1 MFKKFGVKVNFDKY
15 DRAQLEN
22 FRNLLRTKL
31 HQTET
36 SNNFNALLSNESYQK
51 DKFMVNL
58 LTTRIKE
65 MLGEGKMPM
74 KTVNGKK
81 VPAFAA
87 DGKGKNDLSKNKKTK
102 EGLDPVGKEDDD
114 VNNDGKKNKSDDY
127 LTKRRAAVAKAI
139 ASKKGTKVKEGK
151 ASAAE
156 MAHHHAC
163 EYAKHHKMGNL
174 EMAQHHRD
182 ACESCGGKL
191 SHGSM
196 GEAFHSHQ
204 GMNNGQAYKCDEGVV
219 GGVIGGVAGA
229 ALGGPLGAMTGY
241 AAGSKAGDDLA
252 SESRNV
258 GEAKAKCC
266 CEEKGKAK
274 CPVHKPMNEAE
285 RTMSRAAK
293 GMMKYGKDGMKALA
307 KAGKD
312 GKDLDKVRDKYNKY
326 DEELT
331 GNQSKIDLNDN
342 GKVDGDDL
350 AKLRAGKKKS
360 MKKVKEGITES
371 IARYIAEDEEG
382 KAKSITAGLDMVNDF
397 TSWMQRIATY
407 QTKSM
412 IELSDEIRAHFGDA
426 EAQSFKQETYTALE
440 QSLSALTQSRE
451 QLSNAVSVL
460 AGEAPMQEPMGSD
473 PMANSDDMGMEEPG
487 MEEPEAL
494 PAPDEFASADA
505 AAGGPE
511 TTGRM
516 KRESI
521 ERGNRLMKILGA

>member
-1 MFKKFGVKVNFDKY
+1 MRTNDFTSTISSKQLNESMFKKFGVKVNFDKY
-15 DRAQLEN
+15 NRAQLEN

-36 SNNFNALLSNESYQK
+36 SSNFNALLSNESYQK
-51 DKFMVNL
+51 DKFMVDL
-58 LTTRIKE
+58 LNTRIKE
-65 MLGEGKMPM
+65 MLGEAKLPM

-87 DGKGKNDLSKNKKTK
+87 DGKGKNDIAKNKKTK

-139 ASKKGTKVKEGK
+139 ASKKGSVKEGK
-151 ASAAE
+151 AGAHE
-156 MAHHHAC
+156 MAHRYAM
-163 EYAKHHKMGNL
+163 EYAKACREGNL
-174 EMAQHHRD
+174 DYAIEMRD
-182 ACESCGGKL
+182 ACEGYGGKI
-191 SHGSM
+191 SHGAM
-196 GEAFHSHQ
+196 GEAFHTHQ
-204 GMNNGQAYKCDEGVV
+204 GMNNGQAYKCDEGVF
-219 GGVIGGVAGA
+219 GGIIGSVAGA

-252 SESRNV
+252 SESRGV
-258 GEAKAKCC
+258 KEGKKLSAKQKKVMDKDHDDDIDAK
-266 CEEKGKAK
+266 
-274 CPVHKPMNEAE
+274 
-285 RTMSRAAK
+285 
-293 GMMKYGKDGMKALA
+293 
-307 KAGKD
+307 
-312 GKDLDKVRDKYNKY
+312 
-326 DEELT
+326 
-331 GNQSKIDLNDN
+331 
-342 GKVDGDDL
+342 DL
-350 AKLRAGKKKS
+350 AKLR
-360 MKKVKEGITES
+360 KENMSRKQKAGITES
-371 IARYIAEDEEG
+371 IARYITEDEEG

-426 EAQSFKQETYTALE
+426 EARTFKQETYAALE
-440 QSLSALTQSRE
+440 QSLTALTQSRE
-451 QLSNAVSVL
+451 QLSNAVAVL
-460 AGEAPMQEPMGSD
+460 AGEAPAQEPMGSD
-473 PMANSDDMGMEEPG
+473 PMASPDDMSMQEPG

>member
-1 MFKKFGVKVNFDKY
+1 MRTIDFTSSISSKQLNESMFKKFGVKVNFDKY

-36 SNNFNALLSNESYQK
+36 SSNFNALLSNESYQK
-51 DKFMVNL
+51 DKFMVDL
-58 LTTRIKE
+58 LNTRIKE
-65 MLGEGKMPM
+65 MLGEAKLPM

-87 DGKGKNDLSKNKKTK
+87 DGKGKNDLSKSKKTK
-102 EGLDPVGKEDDD
+102 EGLDPVGKEDGD

-139 ASKKGTKVKEGK
+139 AGKKGTKIKEGK
-151 ASAAE
+151 AGAHE
-156 MAHHHAC
+156 MAHKYAMEYSKAC
-163 EYAKHHKMGNL
+163 REGNL
-174 EMAQHHRD
+174 DYAIEMRD
-182 ACESCGGKL
+182 ACESYGGKL
-191 SHGSM
+191 SHGGM
-196 GEAFHSHQ
+196 GEAFHTHQ
-204 GMNNGQAYKCDEGVV
+204 GMNNGQPYKCDEGVV
-219 GGVIGGVAGA
+219 GGVLGGVAGA

-252 SESRNV
+252 SESRGV
-258 GEAKAKCC
+258 KEGKKLSAKQKKVMDKDHDDDIDAK
-266 CEEKGKAK
+266 
-274 CPVHKPMNEAE
+274 
-285 RTMSRAAK
+285 
-293 GMMKYGKDGMKALA
+293 
-307 KAGKD
+307 
-312 GKDLDKVRDKYNKY
+312 
-326 DEELT
+326 
-331 GNQSKIDLNDN
+331 
-342 GKVDGDDL
+342 DL
-350 AKLRAGKKKS
+350 AKLR
-360 MKKVKEGITES
+360 KENMSRKQKAGITES

-426 EAQSFKQETYTALE
+426 EAQNFKQETYAALE

-451 QLSNAVSVL
+451 QLSNAVAVL
-460 AGEAPMQEPMGSD
+460 AGEAPAQEPMGAE
-473 PMANSDDMGMEEPG
+473 PMANPDEMGMEEPG

>member
-1 MFKKFGVKVNFDKY
+1 MRTNDFTSPISSKQLNESMFKKFGVKVNFDKY

-36 SNNFNALLSNESYQK
+36 SSNFNALLNNESYQK
-51 DKFMVNL
+51 DKFMVDL
-58 LTTRIKE
+58 LNTRIKE
-65 MLGEGKMPM
+65 MLGEAKLPM

-81 VPAFAA
+81 VPVFAA
-87 DGKGKNDLSKNKKTK
+87 DGDGPNDIAKKKKKKTDEARDK
-102 EGLDPVGKEDDD
+102 MADDD
-114 VNNDGKKNKSDDY
+114 YDDDGRVETGKQEYMGSRDKAIK
-127 LTKRRAAVAKAI
+127 KAI

-151 ASAAE
+151 ASAFE
-156 MAHHHAC
+156 MAHRYAQEYHKAC
-163 EYAKHHKMGNL
+163 HEGNL
-174 EMAQHHRD
+174 DYAVEMRD
-182 ACESCGGKL
+182 ACESWGGKL
-191 SHGSM
+191 H
-196 GEAFHSHQ
+196 HQ
-204 GMNNGQAYKCDEGVV
+204 GPGMIKMEHSGQMHECG
-219 GGVIGGVAGA
+219 
-229 ALGGPLGAMTGY
+229 GAMPSARPGMQAQTGVLS
-241 AAGSKAGDDLA
+241 ASATAMEGKKLSAKQKKVMDKDHDDDID
-252 SESRNV
+252 
-258 GEAKAKCC
+258 AK
-266 CEEKGKAK
+266 
-274 CPVHKPMNEAE
+274 
-285 RTMSRAAK
+285 
-293 GMMKYGKDGMKALA
+293 
-307 KAGKD
+307 
-312 GKDLDKVRDKYNKY
+312 
-326 DEELT
+326 
-331 GNQSKIDLNDN
+331 
-342 GKVDGDDL
+342 DL
-350 AKLRAGKKKS
+350 AKLR
-360 MKKVKEGITES
+360 KENMSRKQKAGITES

-426 EAQSFKQETYTALE
+426 EAQRFKQETYAALE
-440 QSLSALTQSRE
+440 QSLTALTQSRE

-460 AGEAPMQEPMGSD
+460 AGEAPAQEPMGSD
-473 PMANSDDMGMEEPG
+473 PMASPDDMSMQEPG

>member
-1 MFKKFGVKVNFDKY
+1 MRTNDFTSSISSKQLNESMFKKFGVKVNFDKY
-15 DRAQLEN
+15 DREQLEN

-36 SNNFNALLSNESYQK
+36 SSNFNALLSNESYQK

-65 MLGEGKMPM
+65 MLGEAKLPM

-87 DGKGKNDLSKNKKTK
+87 DGKGKNDIAKNKKTK

-139 ASKKGTKVKEGK
+139 ASKKGAVKEGK
-151 ASAAE
+151 AGAHE
-156 MAHHHAC
+156 MAHRYAM
-163 EYAKHHKMGNL
+163 EYAKACREGNL
-174 EMAQHHRD
+174 DYAIEMRD
-182 ACESCGGKL
+182 ACESWGGKI
-191 SHGSM
+191 SHGAM
-196 GEAFHSHQ
+196 GEAFHTHQ
-204 GMNNGQAYKCDEGVV
+204 GMNNGQAYKCEEGVV
-219 GGVIGGVAGA
+219 GGALGAVGGAM
-229 ALGGPLGAMTGY
+229 LGGPLGAMTGY

-252 SESRNV
+252 SESRGV
-258 GEAKAKCC
+258 KEGKKLSAKQKKVMDKDHDDDIDAK
-266 CEEKGKAK
+266 
-274 CPVHKPMNEAE
+274 
-285 RTMSRAAK
+285 
-293 GMMKYGKDGMKALA
+293 
-307 KAGKD
+307 
-312 GKDLDKVRDKYNKY
+312 
-326 DEELT
+326 
-331 GNQSKIDLNDN
+331 
-342 GKVDGDDL
+342 DL
-350 AKLRAGKKKS
+350 AKLR
-360 MKKVKEGITES
+360 KENMSRKQKAGITES

-426 EAQSFKQETYTALE
+426 EAQNFKQETYAALE

-451 QLSNAVSVL
+451 QLSNAVAVL
-460 AGEAPMQEPMGSD
+460 AGEAPAQQPMGAEPMVNPD
-473 PMANSDDMGMEEPG
+473 EMGMEEPG

>member
-1 MFKKFGVKVNFDKY
+1 MRTNDFTSPISSKQLNESMFKKFGVKVNFDKY

-36 SNNFNALLSNESYQK
+36 SSNFNALLSNESYQK
-51 DKFMVNL
+51 DKFMVDL
-58 LTTRIKE
+58 LNTRIKE

-87 DGKGKNDLSKNKKTK
+87 DGKVSKNKKTK

-156 MAHHHAC
+156 MAHHHAM

-182 ACESCGGKL
+182 ACESCGGKVTH
-191 SHGSM
+191 SDM

-204 GMNNGQAYKCDEGVV
+204 GMNNGQPYKCEEGVF
-219 GGVIGGVAGA
+219 GGIAGGLAGLAFGGLPGA
-229 ALGGPLGAMTGY
+229 AVGY
-241 AAGSKAGDDLA
+241 TAGSKAGDDLA
-252 SESRNV
+252 SESRGV
-258 GEAKAKCC
+258 KEGKKLSAKQKKVMDKDHDDDIDAK
-266 CEEKGKAK
+266 
-274 CPVHKPMNEAE
+274 
-285 RTMSRAAK
+285 
-293 GMMKYGKDGMKALA
+293 
-307 KAGKD
+307 
-312 GKDLDKVRDKYNKY
+312 
-326 DEELT
+326 
-331 GNQSKIDLNDN
+331 
-342 GKVDGDDL
+342 DL
-350 AKLRAGKKKS
+350 AKLR
-360 MKKVKEGITES
+360 KENMSRKQKAGITES
-371 IARYIAEDEEG
+371 IARYITEDEEG

-426 EAQSFKQETYTALE
+426 EAQTFKQETYAALE
-440 QSLSALTQSRE
+440 QSLTALTQSRE
-451 QLSNAVSVL
+451 QLSNAVAVL
-460 AGEAPMQEPMGSD
+460 AGEAPAQEPMGSD
-473 PMANSDDMGMEEPG
+473 PMASPDDMSMQEPG

>member
-15 DRAQLEN
+15 NRAQLEN

-36 SNNFNALLSNESYQK
+36 SSNFNALLSNESYQK
-51 DKFMVNL
+51 DKFMVDL
-58 LTTRIKE
+58 LNTRIKE
-65 MLGEGKMPM
+65 MLGEGKKKGDGNLANNAKPYD
-74 KTVNGKK
+74 KITRGDVIAGRLGKDEKGGKK
-81 VPAFAA
+81 VKEATKFDHSQYDGDREEPA
-87 DGKGKNDLSKNKKTK
+87 DSKSKLHPKGHLNKALRKK
-102 EGLDPVGKEDDD
+102 LGEPE
-114 VNNDGKKNKSDDY
+114 KKNS
-127 LTKRRAAVAKAI
+127 
-139 ASKKGTKVKEGK
+139 KVKEGK

-156 MAHHHAC
+156 MAHHHAV
-163 EYAKHHKMGNL
+163 EYTKHHTMGNL

-182 ACESCGGKL
+182 ACEACGGKL
-191 SHGSM
+191 SHGGM

-204 GMNNGQAYKCDEGVV
+204 GVNNGQPYKCEEGGFAAGVGAGLGALV
-219 GGVIGGVAGA
+219 GGGPGAMAGGAMGA
-229 ALGGPLGAMTGY
+229 AMEGKKLSAKQKKFMD
-241 AAGSKAGDDLA
+241 KDHDDDID
-252 SESRNV
+252 
-258 GEAKAKCC
+258 AK
-266 CEEKGKAK
+266 
-274 CPVHKPMNEAE
+274 
-285 RTMSRAAK
+285 
-293 GMMKYGKDGMKALA
+293 
-307 KAGKD
+307 
-312 GKDLDKVRDKYNKY
+312 
-326 DEELT
+326 
-331 GNQSKIDLNDN
+331 
-342 GKVDGDDL
+342 DL
-350 AKLRAGKKKS
+350 AKLRKENMSKKQKA
-360 MKKVKEGITES
+360 GITES

-426 EAQSFKQETYTALE
+426 EAQNFKQETYTALE

-460 AGEAPMQEPMGSD
+460 AGEAPMQEPMGAE
-473 PMANSDDMGMEEPG
+473 PMANPDEMGMEEPG

>member
-1 MFKKFGVKVNFDKY
+1 MRTNDFTATISSKQLNESMFKKFGVKVNFDKY

-36 SNNFNALLSNESYQK
+36 SSNFNALLNNESYQK
-51 DKFMVNL
+51 DKFMVDL
-58 LTTRIKE
+58 LNTRIKE
-65 MLGEGKMPM
+65 MLGEAKLPMKRDPKTGKMTP
-74 KTVNGKK
+74 V
-81 VPAFAA
+81 FAN
-87 DGKGKNDLSKNKKTK
+87 DGKGPHDRSKNKKTK
-102 EGLDPVGKEDDD
+102 EGLDPVGVHDGD
-114 VNNDGKKNKSDDY
+114 VNNNKKKNDKSDQY
-127 LTKRRAAVAKAI
+127 IEKRRAAVANAI
-139 ASKKGTKVKEGK
+139 AGKKGTKVKEGK

-156 MAHHHAC
+156 MAHHHAMQ
-163 EYAKHHKMGNL
+163 YAEHHKMGNL

-204 GMNNGQAYKCDEGVV
+204 GVNNGQPYKCEEGVV
-219 GGVIGGVAGA
+219 AAGVGAGVGALLGPVGA
-229 ALGGPLGAMTGY
+229 AAGGAMG
-241 AAGSKAGDDLA
+241 AAMEGKKLSAKQKKVMDKDHDDDID
-252 SESRNV
+252 
-258 GEAKAKCC
+258 AK
-266 CEEKGKAK
+266 
-274 CPVHKPMNEAE
+274 
-285 RTMSRAAK
+285 
-293 GMMKYGKDGMKALA
+293 
-307 KAGKD
+307 
-312 GKDLDKVRDKYNKY
+312 
-326 DEELT
+326 
-331 GNQSKIDLNDN
+331 
-342 GKVDGDDL
+342 DL
-350 AKLRAGKKKS
+350 AKLR
-360 MKKVKEGITES
+360 KENMSRKQKAGITES

-426 EAQSFKQETYTALE
+426 EAQRFKQETYAALE
-440 QSLSALTQSRE
+440 QSLTALTQSRE

-460 AGEAPMQEPMGSD
+460 AGEAPAEEPMGSE
-473 PMANSDDMGMEEPG
+473 PMAEPDDMDMQEPG

>member
-1 MFKKFGVKVNFDKY
+1 MRTNDFTSPISSKQLNESMFKKFGVKVNFDKY

-36 SNNFNALLSNESYQK
+36 SSNFNALLNNESYQK
-51 DKFMVNL
+51 DKFMVDL
-58 LTTRIKE
+58 LNTRIKE
-65 MLGEGKMPM
+65 MLGEAKLPM

-81 VPAFAA
+81 VPVFAA
-87 DGKGKNDLSKNKKTK
+87 DGDGPNDIAKKKKKKTDEARDK
-102 EGLDPVGKEDDD
+102 MADDD
-114 VNNDGKKNKSDDY
+114 YDDDGRVETGKQEYMGSRDKAIK
-127 LTKRRAAVAKAI
+127 KAI

-156 MAHHHAC
+156 MAHHHAM

-182 ACESCGGKL
+182 ACESCGGKVTH
-191 SHGSM
+191 SDM

-204 GMNNGQAYKCDEGVV
+204 GMNNGQPYKCEEGVF
-219 GGVIGGVAGA
+219 GGIAGGLAGLAFGGLPGA
-229 ALGGPLGAMTGY
+229 AVGY
-241 AAGSKAGDDLA
+241 TAGSKAGDDLA
-252 SESRNV
+252 SESRGV
-258 GEAKAKCC
+258 KEGKKLSAKQKKVMDKDHDDDIDAK
-266 CEEKGKAK
+266 
-274 CPVHKPMNEAE
+274 
-285 RTMSRAAK
+285 
-293 GMMKYGKDGMKALA
+293 
-307 KAGKD
+307 
-312 GKDLDKVRDKYNKY
+312 
-326 DEELT
+326 
-331 GNQSKIDLNDN
+331 
-342 GKVDGDDL
+342 DL
-350 AKLRAGKKKS
+350 AKLR
-360 MKKVKEGITES
+360 KENMSRKQKAGITES
-371 IARYIAEDEEG
+371 IARYITEDEEG

-426 EAQSFKQETYTALE
+426 EAQTFKQETYAALE
-440 QSLSALTQSRE
+440 QSLTALTQSRE
-451 QLSNAVSVL
+451 QLSNAVAVL
-460 AGEAPMQEPMGSD
+460 AGEAPAQEPMGSD
-473 PMANSDDMGMEEPG
+473 PMASPDDMSMQEPG

>member
-1 MFKKFGVKVNFDKY
+1 MRTNDFTATISSKQLNESMFKKFGVKVNFDKY
-15 DRAQLEN
+15 DREQLEN
-22 FRNLLRTKL
+22 FRNLLRTKI

-36 SNNFNALLSNESYQK
+36 SSNFNALLSNESYQK
-51 DKFMVNL
+51 DKFMVDL
-58 LTTRIKE
+58 LNTRIKE

-87 DGKGKNDLSKNKKTK
+87 DGKVSKNKKTK

-156 MAHHHAC
+156 MAHHHAM

-182 ACESCGGKL
+182 ACEACGGKVTH
-191 SHGSM
+191 SDM
-196 GEAFHSHQ
+196 GEAFHTHQ
-204 GMNNGQAYKCDEGVV
+204 GMNNGQAYKCDEGP
-219 GGVIGGVAGA
+219 GLAG
-229 ALGGPLGAMTGY
+229 LGAL
-241 AAGSKAGDDLA
+241 AGSLLGPVGTFVGAGLGATVESKKLSAKQKKVMDKDHDD
-252 SESRNV
+252 
-258 GEAKAKCC
+258 
-266 CEEKGKAK
+266 
-274 CPVHKPMNEAE
+274 
-285 RTMSRAAK
+285 
-293 GMMKYGKDGMKALA
+293 D
-307 KAGKD
+307 
-312 GKDLDKVRDKYNKY
+312 
-326 DEELT
+326 
-331 GNQSKIDLNDN
+331 IDA
-342 GKVDGDDL
+342 DDL
-350 AKLRAGKKKS
+350 AKLR
-360 MKKVKEGITES
+360 KENMSRKQKAGITES

-426 EAQSFKQETYTALE
+426 EAQRFKQETYAALE
-440 QSLSALTQSRE
+440 QSLTALTQSRE
-451 QLSNAVSVL
+451 QLSNAVAVL
-460 AGEAPMQEPMGSD
+460 AGEAPAEEPMGSE
-473 PMANSDDMGMEEPG
+473 PMASPDDMDMQEPG

>member
-1 MFKKFGVKVNFDKY
+1 MRTNDFTATISSKQLNESMFKKFGVKVNFDKY
-15 DRAQLEN
+15 DREQLEN
-22 FRNLLRTKL
+22 FRNLLRTKI

-36 SNNFNALLSNESYQK
+36 SSNFNALLSNESYQK
-51 DKFMVNL
+51 DKFMVDL
-58 LTTRIKE
+58 LNTRIKE

-87 DGKGKNDLSKNKKTK
+87 DGKVSKNKKTK

-156 MAHHHAC
+156 MAHHHAMQYT
-163 EYAKHHKMGNL
+163 EHYKMGNL

-182 ACESCGGKL
+182 ACEACGGKIT
-191 SHGSM
+191 HGSM
-196 GEAFHSHQ
+196 GEAYHTHQ
-204 GMNNGQAYKCDEGVV
+204 GMNNGQAYKCDEGPVLA
-219 GGVIGGVAGA
+219 GLGALAGSLLGPIGTVAG
-229 ALGGPLGAMTGY
+229 GAMGATVE
-241 AAGSKAGDDLA
+241 SKKL
-252 SESRNV
+252 S
-258 GEAKAKCC
+258 AKQK
-266 CEEKGKAK
+266 K
-274 CPVHKPMNEAE
+274 VMD
-285 RTMSRAAK
+285 
-293 GMMKYGKDGMKALA
+293 KDH
-307 KAGKD
+307 D
-312 GKDLDKVRDKYNKY
+312 ND
-326 DEELT
+326 
-331 GNQSKIDLNDN
+331 IDA
-342 GKVDGDDL
+342 DDL
-350 AKLRAGKKKS
+350 AKLR
-360 MKKVKEGITES
+360 KENMSRKQKAGITES

-426 EAQSFKQETYTALE
+426 EAQRFKQETYAALE
-440 QSLSALTQSRE
+440 QSLTALTQSRE
-451 QLSNAVSVL
+451 QLSNAVAVL
-460 AGEAPMQEPMGSD
+460 AGEAPAEEPMGSE
-473 PMANSDDMGMEEPG
+473 PMASPDDMDMQEPG

>member
-1 MFKKFGVKVNFDKY
+1 MRTNDFTSSISSKQLNESMFKKFGVKVNFDKY
-15 DRAQLEN
+15 DREQLEN

-36 SNNFNALLSNESYQK
+36 SSNFNALLSNESYQK

-65 MLGEGKMPM
+65 MLGEAKLPM

-87 DGKGKNDLSKNKKTK
+87 DGKGKNDIAKNKKTK

-139 ASKKGTKVKEGK
+139 ASKKGAVKEGK
-151 ASAAE
+151 AGAHE
-156 MAHHHAC
+156 MAHRYAM
-163 EYAKHHKMGNL
+163 EYAKACREGNL
-174 EMAQHHRD
+174 DYAIEMRD
-182 ACESCGGKL
+182 ACESWGGKI
-191 SHGSM
+191 SHGAM
-196 GEAFHSHQ
+196 GEAFHTHQ

-258 GEAKAKCC
+258 GEAKKTMRAL
-266 CEEKGKAK
+266 KGDQKK
-274 CPVHKPMNEAE
+274 
-285 RTMSRAAK
+285 
-293 GMMKYGKDGMKALA
+293 
-307 KAGKD
+307 
-312 GKDLDKVRDKYNKY
+312 LDVNGNNK
-326 DEELT
+326 
-331 GNQSKIDLNDN
+331 I
-342 GKVDGDDL
+342 DGDDL
-350 AKLRAGKKKS
+350 AKLRAGKKS

-426 EAQSFKQETYTALE
+426 EAQNFKQETYAALE
-440 QSLSALTQSRE
+440 QSLTALTQSRE
-451 QLSNAVSVL
+451 QLSNAVAVL
-460 AGEAPMQEPMGSD
+460 AGEAPMQEPMGAE
-473 PMANSDDMGMEEPG
+473 PMSNPDEMGMEEPG

>member
-1 MFKKFGVKVNFDKY
+1 MRTIDFTSSISSKQLNESMFKKFGVKVNFDKY

-36 SNNFNALLSNESYQK
+36 SSNFNALLSNESYQK
-51 DKFMVNL
+51 DKFMVDL
-58 LTTRIKE
+58 LNTRIKE
-65 MLGEGKMPM
+65 MLGEAKLPM

-81 VPAFAA
+81 VPKFAA
-87 DGKGKNDLSKNKKTK
+87 DGKGKNDITKNKKTK
-102 EGLDPVGKEDDD
+102 EGLDPVGKEDGD

-139 ASKKGTKVKEGK
+139 AGKKGTKIKEGK
-151 ASAAE
+151 AGAHE
-156 MAHHHAC
+156 MAHHYAV
-163 EYAKHHKMGNL
+163 EYMKAHRQGNL
-174 EMAQHHRD
+174 ELAQEMKD
-182 ACESCGGKL
+182 SCEGYGGKL
-191 SHGSM
+191 SHGGM
-196 GEAFHSHQ
+196 GEAFHTHH
-204 GMNNGQAYKCDEGVV
+204 GMNNGQPYKCEEGQMGEMYGPYDDAKVDAINAANPPRTPSPV
-219 GGVIGGVAGA
+219 SSRDPGRIGGPAIPVKHHSYDRKSVA
-229 ALGGPLGAMTGY
+229 
-241 AAGSKAGDDLA
+241 SNISGDDSAAYDYRGQMEEGKKL
-252 SESRNV
+252 S
-258 GEAKAKCC
+258 AKQKKVMDKDHDDDIDAK
-266 CEEKGKAK
+266 
-274 CPVHKPMNEAE
+274 
-285 RTMSRAAK
+285 
-293 GMMKYGKDGMKALA
+293 
-307 KAGKD
+307 
-312 GKDLDKVRDKYNKY
+312 
-326 DEELT
+326 
-331 GNQSKIDLNDN
+331 
-342 GKVDGDDL
+342 DL
-350 AKLRAGKKKS
+350 AKLRKENMSKKQKA
-360 MKKVKEGITES
+360 GITES

-426 EAQSFKQETYTALE
+426 EAQTFKQETYAALE
-440 QSLSALTQSRE
+440 QSLTALTQSRE
-451 QLSNAVSVL
+451 QLSNAVAVL
-460 AGEAPMQEPMGSD
+460 AGEAPAQEPMGSD
-473 PMANSDDMGMEEPG
+473 PMASPDDMSMQEPG

>member
-1 MFKKFGVKVNFDKY
+1 MRTNDFTSTISSKQLNESMFKKFGVKVNFDKY
-15 DRAQLEN
+15 NRAQLEN

-36 SNNFNALLSNESYQK
+36 SSNFNALLSNESYQK

-58 LTTRIKE
+58 LNTRIKE
-65 MLGEGKMPM
+65 MLGEAKLPM

-87 DGKGKNDLSKNKKTK
+87 DGKGKNDIAKNKKTK

-139 ASKKGTKVKEGK
+139 ASKKGSVKEGK
-151 ASAAE
+151 AGAHE
-156 MAHHHAC
+156 MAHRYAM
-163 EYAKHHKMGNL
+163 EYAKACREGNL
-174 EMAQHHRD
+174 DYAIEMRD
-182 ACESCGGKL
+182 ACEGYGGKI
-191 SHGSM
+191 SHGAM
-196 GEAFHSHQ
+196 GEAFHTHQ

-219 GGVIGGVAGA
+219 GGVIGSVAGA

-258 GEAKAKCC
+258 GEAKK
-266 CEEKGKAK
+266 
-274 CPVHKPMNEAE
+274 
-285 RTMSRAAK
+285 TMSRAAK
-293 GMMKYGKDGMKALA
+293 GMMKYGKTGMKALA
-307 KAGKD
+307 DAGKAGKD
-312 GKDLDKVRDKYNKY
+312 LEPVRAKYNKY
-326 DEELT
+326 DEALKGDQKNLDVN
-331 GNQSKIDLNDN
+331 GNNKI
-342 GKVDGDDL
+342 DGDDL
-350 AKLRAGKKKS
+350 AKLRAGKKS

-426 EAQSFKQETYTALE
+426 EAQNFKQETYAALE
-440 QSLSALTQSRE
+440 QSLTALTQSRE
-451 QLSNAVSVL
+451 QLSNAVAVL
-460 AGEAPMQEPMGSD
+460 AGEAPMQEPMGAE
-473 PMANSDDMGMEEPG
+473 PMSNPDEMGMEEPG

>member
-1 MFKKFGVKVNFDKY
+1 MRTNDFTSPISSKQLNESMFKKFGVKVNFDKY

-36 SNNFNALLSNESYQK
+36 SSNFNALLNNESYQK
-51 DKFMVNL
+51 DKFMVDL
-58 LTTRIKE
+58 LNTRIKE
-65 MLGEGKMPM
+65 MLGEGKKKGDGNLANNAKPYD
-74 KTVNGKK
+74 KITRGDVIAGRLGKDEKGGKK
-81 VPAFAA
+81 VKEATKFDHSQYDGDREEPA
-87 DGKGKNDLSKNKKTK
+87 DSKSEPHPKGHLNKALRKK
-102 EGLDPVGKEDDD
+102 LGEPE
-114 VNNDGKKNKSDDY
+114 KKNS
-127 LTKRRAAVAKAI
+127 
-139 ASKKGTKVKEGK
+139 KVKEGK

-156 MAHHHAC
+156 MAHHHAM

-182 ACESCGGKL
+182 ACESCGGKVTH
-191 SHGSM
+191 SDM

-204 GMNNGQAYKCDEGVV
+204 GMNNGQPYKCEEGVFGGIV
-219 GGVIGGVAGA
+219 GGLTGLAVGGLPGAGI
-229 ALGGPLGAMTGY
+229 GY

-252 SESRNV
+252 SESRGV
-258 GEAKAKCC
+258 KEGKKLSAKQKKVMDKDHDDDIDAK
-266 CEEKGKAK
+266 
-274 CPVHKPMNEAE
+274 
-285 RTMSRAAK
+285 
-293 GMMKYGKDGMKALA
+293 
-307 KAGKD
+307 
-312 GKDLDKVRDKYNKY
+312 
-326 DEELT
+326 
-331 GNQSKIDLNDN
+331 
-342 GKVDGDDL
+342 DL
-350 AKLRAGKKKS
+350 AKLR
-360 MKKVKEGITES
+360 KENMSRKQKAGITES

-426 EAQSFKQETYTALE
+426 EAQTFKQETYAALE
-440 QSLSALTQSRE
+440 QSLTALTQSRE
-451 QLSNAVSVL
+451 QLSNAVAVL
-460 AGEAPMQEPMGSD
+460 AGEAPAQEPMGSD
-473 PMANSDDMGMEEPG
+473 PMASPDDMSMQEPG